1 MIKTSPID
9 PLTLAATLAMALT
22 TYATRIA
29 GLFVRLH
36 HAPGPRAQTAID
48 AIPPAIL
55 IAVVAPTMLAT
66 GWPETIAAALTAVA
80 ATRLPLVATVA
91 FGAACVVALR
101 LAFAG

>member
-1 MIKTSPID
+1 MIKTSPLD
-9 PLTLAATLAMALT
+9 PLTLAAILAMALT

-29 GLFVRLH
+29 GLFVRLD
-36 HAPGPRAQTAID
+36 HAPGPRTQAAID
-48 AIPPAIL
+48 AIPPAVL

-91 FGAACVVALR
+91 FGAASVVALR
-101 LAFAG
+101 LAFGG